1 MASQLKHPENFIT
14 YRYVKNSYEELITE
28 YEGLVALSEVGK
40 KADKNIVSQKKITK
54 IQVHFAKAN
63 SLYYAG
69 KYQNA
74 LDEYKLTHG
83 LIYESMNPSFSG
95 DLARNPNVVL
105 PLDKKV
111 FEPMLK
117 SCLILI
123 DAISPIA
130 IGTSIGGNPLILE
143 NSIIKTTE
151 KYAELGVHVSDG
163 LSRTVKSASMMG
175 MEYANQGEWVK
186 ADHFFNSAL
195 KAIGRGSTPAARK
208 AKASLN
214 MNLGAVALQQGNIA
228 KAKIY
233 TKNAINA
240 FKRSKDTCGEAQ
252 SNFNLATIYNKEGKK
267 DSAKKTYVSAEKL
280 LKKAHGKSDAID
292 LTSGS
297 TTVTTP
303 ITCIPTYTAITR
315 SVGLLGLGTRAA
327 ELTSMAIT
335 KDYAGLSGTKGSGV
349 IFRVPTAEG
358 AWITQ
363 DLTDKIDMQK
373 ENFTKEI
380 NLLMG
385 DNIVKFTWKNGSEP
399 DHIKVKKELFEKRIL
414 TKDLKQIK
422 PVYELKTDF
431 ASRLPHLYFYQIP
444 VCIAD
449 CYHKLGEY
457 SKALSGYLD
466 AAGYDY
472 VNKAIEIPA
481 LWLKIATNYLEWGNM
496 LYKKGEP
503 QNALVPYTQVIK
515 PNDSAPATAPLYKNP
530 LKIYGDKVKLLL
542 ASIDNPGNSALNPKL
557 KSTVL
562 DIRLKIQSIAAG
574 LDFWGFPANLFPIFK
589 FDYLQSIAQYFCQQA
604 SQAEKQYI
612 SFASQGENEELTR
625 TQLEN
630 SIDMAQAEI
639 DLSEKQIEYS
649 EAQLEVNKENADL
662 VAQRITNAQAAKAQY
677 ANVSHDMAHLDA
689 ASAFASGPEGYSVSY
704 TYYSDTEGKNVTVSG
719 SDAYKVMKDAALKK
733 GMLSRRMELDNMQRN
748 INELVQSKAI
758 ADAQKAAAQKQVAI
772 SQQQKK
778 IAEMNKDFAEDM
790 LNSFESQ
797 NFTPEIWFQLAN
809 HLLYISKSYL
819 WRAIGIAKKMQKA
832 YELETG
838 EDLKIIKSSYNTN
851 ILSGLLGADYLLKDV
866 DYFTVHRIYSSKSKD
881 VPIVQSYSLAQLN
894 PLGFEITFKQTGML
908 EFETSFGDFDFNYPG
923 SYLRKLRKV
932 EVIVEG
938 LLPPGGLHGSLKNS
952 GISRTRKRN
961 GSPYYRIQ
969 PRETQFISSHRPKQD
984 IAIFQ
989 PDSRV
994 LGVFENCGVA
1004 SGWTIELP
1012 KSSNDLNYDTIS
1024 DIKVIFYYTARHYA
1038 PLEASVKN
1046 TLPQGGEQSMVI
1058 PFRVLFPDEY
1068 FSFLDSGELNF
1079 DLRTSDFPYNQ
1090 MDFKSA
1096 NLSLRVKTS
1105 DGVSNAGITAQ
1116 LTHVG
1121 DGTQASMA
1129 TDASGTIKTDATDNQ
1144 NPLNVL
1150 INKGVLSGW
1159 KVTVSDADNPGFDR
1173 NNIKDMFL
1181 FIEYSFKY
1189 KG

>member
-14 YRYVKNSYEELITE
+14 YRYVKNSYEELIEE
-28 YEGLVALSEVGK
+28 YEGLVALSKEGK
-40 KADKNIVSQKKITK
+40 KADKNIESQKKITK
-54 IQVHFAKAN
+54 IQAHFAKAN

-69 KYQNA
+69 KYQKA

-95 DLARNPNVVL
+95 DLARNPDVVL
-105 PLDKKV
+105 PLDKNI

-123 DAISPIA
+123 DGISPIA
-130 IGTSIGGNPLILE
+130 IDTSIGGNPLNLDD
-143 NSIIKTTE
+143 SIIKATE

-163 LSRTVKSASMMG
+163 LSRTVKSVSMMG

-186 ADHFFNSAL
+186 AEHFFSSAL
-195 KAIGRGSTPAARK
+195 KNIGRGISPAAKK
-208 AKASLN
+208 AKASLE
-214 MNLGAVALQQGNIA
+214 MNLGAVALQQGYLA
-228 KAKIY
+228 KAKTH
-233 TKNAINA
+233 TKKAINVFMA
-240 FKRSKDTCGEAQ
+240 NKDVCGQAQ
-252 SNFNLATIYNKEGKK
+252 SYFNIATIYNKEGNKE
-267 DSAKKTYVSAEKL
+267 SAKKAFVEAEKL

-292 LTSGS
+292 LASGGA
-297 TTVTTP
+297 TVTSP
-303 ITCIPTYTAITR
+303 IPRITALNSTIRRRGPLSPGAGAT
-315 SVGLLGLGTRAA
+315 
-327 ELTSMAIT
+327 ELTSMAIK
-335 KDYAGLSGTKGSGV
+335 KDFADLSATKGSGV
-349 IFRVPTAEG
+349 IFRVPTSEG

-373 ENFTKEI
+373 DNFTKEI

-385 DNIVKFTWKNGSEP
+385 DKIVKFSWENGLEP
-399 DHIKVKKELFEKRIL
+399 NHVKVKKELFEMRVL
-414 TKDLKQIK
+414 AKDLKQIK

-466 AAGYDY
+466 AAGYEY

-481 LWLKIATNYLEWGNM
+481 LWLKIAINYLEWGN
-496 LYKKGEP
+496 LQYKKGEP
-503 QNALVPYTQVIK
+503 QDALTQYTQVIK
-515 PNDSAPATAPLYKNP
+515 PNDNAPASSALYKKP

-542 ASIDNPGNSALNPKL
+542 ASIDNPSNSNLNPKL
-557 KSTVL
+557 ISTVL

-574 LDFWGFPANLFPIFK
+574 LDFWGFPANFFPIFK
-589 FDYLQSIAQYFCQQA
+589 FDYLQSVAQYFCQQA

-612 SFASQGENEELTR
+612 GFASQGENEELTR

-662 VAQRITNAQAAKAQY
+662 VAQRIANAQAAKAQFS
-677 ANVSHDMAHLDA
+677 NVSYDMAALDA
-689 ASAFASGPEGYSVSY
+689 ASVFASGPEGYSVKYS
-704 TYYSDTEGKNVTVSG
+704 YYSRTTGEKVTLSG
-719 SDAYKVMKDAALKK
+719 SDAYKVMEEAAWKK
-733 GMLSRRMELDNMQRN
+733 GMLSRDMELSNMQRN
-748 INELVQSKAI
+748 INELIQSKAI
-758 ADAQKAAAQKQVAI
+758 ADAQKAAAEKQVEI

-778 IAEMNKDFAEDM
+778 IAEMNKEFAEEM

-809 HLLYISKSYL
+809 HMLYISKSYL
-819 WRAIGIAKKMQKA
+819 YRAIGIAKKMQKA

-851 ILSGLLGADYLLKDV
+851 ILSGLLGADYLLKDI

-881 VPIVQSYSLAQLN
+881 VPIVQSYSLAELN
-894 PLGFEITFKQTGML
+894 PFGFEITFKQTGKL
-908 EFETSFGDFDFNYPG
+908 EFETSFDDFDLNYPG
-923 SYLRKLRKV
+923 SYLRQLRKV

-938 LLPPGGLHGSLKNS
+938 LIPPGGLHGTLKNS
-952 GISRTRKRN
+952 GISKTRKRS

-969 PRETQFISSHRPKQD
+969 PRETLFISSHRPKQD
-984 IAIFQ
+984 IGIFQ
-989 PDSRV
+989 PDSKV
-994 LGVFENCGVA
+994 LDVFENCGVA
-1004 SGWTIELP
+1004 SGWTLEIP
-1012 KSSNDLNYDTIS
+1012 KSCNDLNYETIT
-1024 DIKVIFYYTARHYA
+1024 DIKVIFYYTARFDA
-1038 PLEASVKN
+1038 QLETTVKN

-1058 PFRVLFPDEY
+1058 PFRIMFPDEY
-1068 FSFLDSGELNF
+1068 FSFLDSGELSF
-1079 DLRTSDFPYNQ
+1079 DLLASDFPYNQ
-1090 MDFKSA
+1090 TDLKAA
-1096 NLSLRVKTS
+1096 NLSLRINTS
-1105 DGVSNAGITAQ
+1105 DGILNAGITVQ

-1121 DGTQASMA
+1121 DGTQVGMA
-1129 TDASGTIKTDATDNQ
+1129 TDANGAIKTDVSDNQ

-1150 INKGVLSGW
+1150 INKNVLSGW
-1159 KVTVSDADNPGFDR
+1159 KVMVSDADNQGFDR